1 MTKSLLI
8 YKHFLIVSVNRLTV
22 NINININ
29 QINTNYYG
37 INEAGEDSWFNT
49 TLMPG
54 CFLYSKAK
62 TKGSPCILQKTKFLK
77 QSILTKNSKL

>member
-8 YKHFLIVSVNRLTV
+8 YKHFFLVNVNRLTV

-37 INEAGEDSWFNT
+37 INEAGEDS
-49 TLMPG
+49 
-54 CFLYSKAK
+54 
-62 TKGSPCILQKTKFLK
+62 
-77 QSILTKNSKL
+77 